1 MSDSASE
8 RSVPSLAASLTRSR
22 SWRYVARPDSE
33 TALCRMLALLRGGET
48 QVALLGPPAS
58 GKTLLLHV
66 LSERLGPGFPSAYLP
81 NPALGPDQVRPWLE
95 TCGETIPADAGS
107 ALEDLAHAYARRG
120 PGLVLLIDDADDMP
134 HAVAEAFART
144 LERSD
149 GHLRLVL
156 AGADAARLDAVLARL
171 GGRAERVE
179 IGRSSDARE
188 SDSAEAPASRPG
200 ATSPRS
206 DETWPDV
213 AFTPPRVRF
222 VRPKPPP
229 ASAPQTAPSPP
240 APATPPPTS
249 RASSAPLPGLASV
262 RSEPSPLPGL
272 ASLRS
277 GARLSSASP
286 GGATALPPSASSS
299 PRARWGG
306 SALRTDEPDAQ
317 ADPATPEPASSAD
330 PVAPAAPDVRRVP
343 PADAA
348 TPAAPEVRRV
358 PPVEPA
364 AVAAPEVRRVA
375 PIEPATPPDPAV
387 PAAPPRRAVPPRR
400 TRSALQVRRP
410 AVLAASVVLALAATL
425 ALARLVGFSGDAPDT
440 DLPAVAS
447 AADDTLVAAA
457 PAADPAP
464 VAGGADVDPGLGAAA
479 PAPDAAPDADPASR
493 SPAPATEPER
503 METASAAARDDL
515 AEAPRTATAE
525 TPDPAARPVPVTPD
539 ATAERLAGVAAGG
552 APSGEAARPLAVA
565 AATTSATA
573 APPAAAAPEPVRVHV
588 NARPWARISVDGEE
602 IGVTPLGNVPLEP
615 GVRRFRA
622 ELADGRVIEREVE
635 IDGASRRVTFP

>member
-229 ASAPQTAPSPP
+229 ATAPQTAPSPP

-447 AADDTLVAAA
+447 AA
-457 PAADPAP
+457 
-464 VAGGADVDPGLGAAA
+464 
-479 PAPDAAPDADPASR
+479 
-493 SPAPATEPER
+493 
-503 METASAAARDDL
+503 ARDDL

-602 IGVTPLGNVPLEP
+602 IGVTPLGNVPIEP

-635 IDGASRRVTFP
+635 IGSTSRRVTFP